1 MNGVDEIFVF
11 EDATPSVTH
20 ISLQRKTAN
29 WKKMQS
35 NTTQLPL
42 PLLLLLLVMF
52 WGEKGETFMQW
63 VMLLV
68 HLQLHFP
75 LYIQTD
81 HITCSHMADTWLCIR
96 CHISRALGRPPGLLR
111 DTASCNY
118 RRCSHRHHMSHTRP
132 TTHDLWRAR
141 LPTRTLANK
150 RLGRGTCWSA
160 KTKTRL
166 TRGMSIKT
174 SRPGDFQH

>member
-1 MNGVDEIFVF
+1 MNGVGWNFVF

-20 ISLQRKTAN
+20 ISLLRKMANCRKT
-29 WKKMQS
+29 QS
-35 NTTQLPL
+35 NSTP
-42 PLLLLLLVMF
+42 LLLLVMF
-52 WGEKGETFMQW
+52 WGEEGPTFTQW

-68 HLQLHFP
+68 HSQLHFP

-81 HITCSHMADTWLCIR
+81 RITCSHMADTRLCIR
-96 CHISRALGRPPGLLR
+96 CHINCVLGRPPGLLR